1 MAIIYSYPKNTDIL
15 VDDTIIGTST
25 KIVNGKRRN
34 VTKNFEEGTVIGLYY
49 LITHNKINNN

>member
-34 VTKNFEEGTVIGLYY
+34 VTKNFEEGTVIGLY
-49 LITHNKINNN
+49 